1 MVRTGS
7 GAASGSSGL
16 REALLFFSTYLFPI
30 VGFPLVSYAWWRTS
44 GGSWPLTIV
53 VMGVPVIFG
62 YLMPAVATHVVKRW
76 RFTSGPRLGSYYVH
90 HGFIYAS
97 KLAFVLLLVVR
108 SLDEI
113 ASAFDAAAVVVIA
126 GAATA
131 FGGWFHDAQALR
143 AGKIEMAGGGETLST
158 FAPQSYFAMGATY
171 AGVTLAASRIL
182 SASPEAV
189 AWVFPASLIL
199 MCVIPTAVFL
209 AVDPISR
216 VALVNQMRRRS
227 KTEVRT

>member
-1 MVRTGS
+1 MRDG
-7 GAASGSSGL
+7 
-16 REALLFFSTYLFPI
+16 LLFFSTYLFPI
-30 VGFPLVSYAWWRTS
+30 IGFPLMTWAWWRTS
-44 GGSWPLTIV
+44 GGSWPFTAV

-90 HGFIYAS
+90 HGFIYGS

-108 SLDEI
+108 SLDGVTT
-113 ASAFDAAAVVVIA
+113 ALDAVAIVVVA

-131 FGGWFHDAQALR
+131 FGGWFHDAQAIR
-143 AGKIEMAGGGETLST
+143 SGKIEMEGGGDALAT
-158 FAPQSYFAMGATY
+158 FAPPSYFAMGATY

-182 SASPEAV
+182 ATSPDALV
-189 AWVFPASLIL
+189 WVFPASLIV
-199 MCVIPTAVFL
+199 MCVVPTMVFL
-209 AVDPISR
+209 AVDPTSR
-216 VALVNQMRRRS
+216 AALANQVMRRS